1 MLITDAAV
9 REAAANLA
17 QSLGGDWAIDTAA
30 PADGAAHLVY
40 SDGRGI
46 SFRPIFGGT
55 TVQLWITGSAA
66 PPLPDDATLADHA
79 TYEAQLTARLPE
91 GHRYNKATTLV
102 TEADEDPELIILRTL
117 EDDLLPAF
125 DYKPRY
131 VGHRPWIDLFESAL
145 SQVMDESRRPR
156 APRFATGAPK
166 PTRHRP
172 VPVKT
177 PSPRPTPNLAPSAT
191 TTRRPSPIQPQRP
204 TVTSSPKAPPLT
216 RSRRAIRHP
225 PKSPNPNRK
234 SRCPRAPNPTPPRSR
249 SPPARSAARRMPNP
263 QPRPAPPRNGAPAA
277 APSSAARRPAPPD
290 HVRLDQGARLCRALS
305 GAPWVSAPEPSPA
318 SVPSPPSGTREGK
331 SSVRCGSS
339 NTETQESPPSSGPPP
354 EPSLHHTATSMF
366 KAVADARWIHRGPAS
381 PAPGEPP
388 TDRAACLSGP
398 GHRDHRGMLGLAR
411 LAFMPFGSGVCM
423 RRLQRRLRC
432 KQCRPST
439 EPRR

>member
-145 SQVMDESRRPR
+145 SQVMDEVPPATGTSLRDWGPEAHTTPSGAGEDAEPATDTEPGPVGDNDPATEPDPTPAPDGDQQPESPAADEVQEGDPASAEEPEPEPEVTLPSSAEPDSASEPKPSGEISGEADAQPAAETSSTTKRRPR
-156 APRFATGAPK
+156 SRTLK
-166 PTRHRP
+166 
-172 VPVKT
+172 
-177 PSPRPTPNLAPSAT
+177 
-191 TTRRPSPIQPQRP
+191 RRP
-204 TVTSSPKAPPLT
+204 
-216 RSRRAIRHP
+216 
-225 PKSPNPNRK
+225 
-234 SRCPRAPNPTPPRSR
+234 
-249 SPPARSAARRMPNP
+249 
-263 QPRPAPPRNGAPAA
+263 
-277 APSSAARRPAPPD
+277 
-290 HVRLDQGARLCRALS
+290 
-305 GAPWVSAPEPSPA
+305 
-318 SVPSPPSGTREGK
+318 
-331 SSVRCGSS
+331 
-339 NTETQESPPSSGPPP
+339 
-354 EPSLHHTATSMF
+354 
-366 KAVADARWIHRGPAS
+366 
-381 PAPGEPP
+381 
-388 TDRAACLSGP
+388 
-398 GHRDHRGMLGLAR
+398 
-411 LAFMPFGSGVCM
+411 
-423 RRLQRRLRC
+423 
-432 KQCRPST
+432 
-439 EPRR
+439 